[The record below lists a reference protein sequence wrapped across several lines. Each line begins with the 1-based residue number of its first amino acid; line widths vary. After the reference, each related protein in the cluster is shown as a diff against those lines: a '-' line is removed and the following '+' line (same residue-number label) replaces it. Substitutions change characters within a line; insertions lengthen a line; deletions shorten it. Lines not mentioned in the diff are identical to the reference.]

1 VFDARCAM
9 VSAEKRVLVAD
20 SNATTRQGWRELLG
34 SWGFTVLLAANGQE
48 ALEMASSEEP
58 HILISDLAMPRLDGL
73 GLLRELRER
82 GLALAPIIV
91 SAHGEISDAVAA
103 MKLGACEY
111 LCQPIDPARLRAL
124 LDHLCEHL
132 EVRLENARLRCR
144 LLGIGELGPI
154 IGQSLAMRRVMSLI
168 EQVAPSHASIVISG
182 ESGTG
187 KDLTARTIHELS
199 PRRQAPYLAINCA
212 ALPETLVE
220 SELFGHEKGA
230 FTGAERR
237 REGCFELANGGTLLL
252 DEITEMKPELQ
263 AKLLRAIEERR
274 VRRVGGSSELS
285 LDVRVLAAC
294 NRPLGRALR
303 EGRLR
308 EDLYYRLAV
317 FSLELPSLR
326 ERPEDI
332 DALVEATLREF
343 QSQAHH
349 PIRGVSHECLQVLR
363 AYPWPGNVRQLR
375 NVIERAVIVSR
386 APVLEVADLPPEL
399 QPATTPDPHLLVTL
413 GSSLVEVERQLITRT
428 IEFMGGNKTR
438 AAEVLGVSLKT
449 LYNRLERRERREGPE
464 AGESTS

>member
-1 VFDARCAM
+1 M
-9 VSAEKRVLVAD
+9 ISAEKRVLVAD
-20 SNATTRQGWRELLG
+20 NNAASRQSWRELLG
-34 SWGFTVLLAANGQE
+34 AWGFTVLLAADGQE
-48 ALEMASSEEP
+48 ALELATSQEP
-58 HILISDLAMPRLDGL
+58 HILISEVAMPGLDGL
-73 GLLRELRER
+73 GLLREIRER
-82 GLALAPIIV
+82 GLALVPIIV
-91 SAHGEISDAVAA
+91 SAQGEIHDAVAA
-103 MKLGACEY
+103 IKLGAREY
-111 LCQPIDPARLRAL
+111 LCQPIDHDRLCHL
-124 LDHLCEHL
+124 LEHLSEHL
-132 EVRLENARLRCR
+132 EVGLENARLRSQ

-168 EQVAPSHASIVISG
+168 EQVAPSRASIVISG

-187 KDLTARTIHELS
+187 KDLAAHCIHELS

-212 ALPETLVE
+212 ALPEALVE

-274 VRRVGGSSELS
+274 VRRVGGSTELS
-285 LDVRVLAAC
+285 LDVRVLAAS
-294 NRPLGRALR
+294 NRPLERALR

-308 EDLYYRLAV
+308 EDLYYRLSV
-317 FSLELPSLR
+317 FSLELPPLR

-343 QSQAHH
+343 QAQAHH

-363 AYPWPGNVRQLR
+363 AYTWPGNVRQLR

-399 QPATTPDPHLLVTL
+399 QPAAAPNSHLQVTL
-413 GSSLVEVERQLITRT
+413 GSSLAEVERQLITRT
-428 IEFMGGNKTR
+428 IEFVGGNKTR

-449 LYNRLERRERREGPE
+449 LYNRLDRRERREGPE
-464 AGESTS
+464 AGGGSTS

>member
-1 VFDARCAM
+1 M
-9 VSAEKRVLVAD
+9 ISAEKRVLVAD
-20 SNATTRQGWRELLG
+20 NNAASRQSWRELLG
-34 SWGFTVLLAANGQE
+34 AWGFTVLLAADGQE
-48 ALEMASSEEP
+48 ALELATSQEP
-58 HILISDLAMPRLDGL
+58 HILISEVAMPGLDGL
-73 GLLRELRER
+73 GLLREIRER
-82 GLALAPIIV
+82 GLALVPIIV
-91 SAHGEISDAVAA
+91 SAQGEIHDAVAA
-103 MKLGACEY
+103 IKLGAREY
-111 LCQPIDPARLRAL
+111 LCQPIDHDRLCHL
-124 LDHLCEHL
+124 LEHLSEHL
-132 EVRLENARLRCR
+132 EVGLENARLRSQ

-168 EQVAPSHASIVISG
+168 EQVAPSRASIVISG

-187 KDLTARTIHELS
+187 KDLAAHCIHELS

-212 ALPETLVE
+212 ALPEALVE

-274 VRRVGGSSELS
+274 VRRVGGSTELS
-285 LDVRVLAAC
+285 LDVRVLAAS
-294 NRPLGRALR
+294 NRPLERALR

-308 EDLYYRLAV
+308 EDLYYRLSV
-317 FSLELPSLR
+317 FSLELPPLR

-332 DALVEATLREF
+332 DALVEVTLREF
-343 QSQAHH
+343 QAQAHH
-349 PIRGVSHECLQVLR
+349 PIRGVSHECLQALR
-363 AYPWPGNVRQLR
+363 AYTWPGNVRQLR

-399 QPATTPDPHLLVTL
+399 QPAAAPNSHLQVTL
-413 GSSLVEVERQLITRT
+413 GSSLAEVERQLITRT
-428 IEFMGGNKTR
+428 IEFVGGNKTR

-449 LYNRLERRERREGPE
+449 LYNRLDRRERREGPE
-464 AGESTS
+464 AGGGSTS